1 MKKKLIVQK
10 LGGSSLSSIK
20 KIKRAAQK
28 IKKEIISG
36 NNVVV
41 VVSALGKTTDYLQSL
56 INKTD
61 VNADLKEIDTILS
74 SGEQVSSALMAL
86 FLNKIG
92 INSRSFLGWQIPIIT
107 NKSYGRARILDI
119 NATFLKQ
126 IIKDQVTPIIAGF
139 QGISEELRITTIGRG
154 GSDTT
159 AVAIAAKLNADRC
172 EIFTDVDGVFTTDP
186 RWVKKAKK
194 INHLTYDEMLEMASV
209 GAQVLEPRSVSLAKQ
224 NNVSLIVRSSF
235 KNIKGTSISKTRKI
249 IEKRNVSGIVFS
261 KNDSKITLLGV
272 PDKPGVAAKIFG
284 SLASQDIN
292 VDMIVQNISAD
303 GKFSDLTF
311 TVLENDFF
319 KAQKSINKIKKKVG
333 IRNILPVSKV
343 AKISIVGIGMRS
355 NAGIAKEMFRALAK
369 QKINIDLISTSE
381 IKISVLISRK
391 HILKAVNA
399 LHKAFKL

>member
-1 MKKKLIVQK
+1 
-10 LGGSSLSSIK
+10 
-20 KIKRAAQK
+20 
-28 IKKEIISG
+28 
-36 NNVVV
+36 
-41 VVSALGKTTDYLQSL
+41 
-56 INKTD
+56 
-61 VNADLKEIDTILS
+61 
-74 SGEQVSSALMAL
+74 MAL

-154 GSDTT
+154 GADTT

-355 NAGIAKEMFRALAK
+355 NAGIAKEMFRTLAK
-369 QKINIDLISTSE
+369 EKINIDLISTSE

>member
-1 MKKKLIVQK
+1 MQTYWH
-10 LGGSSLSSIK
+10 G
-20 KIKRAAQK
+20 
-28 IKKEIISG
+28 
-36 NNVVV
+36 
-41 VVSALGKTTDYLQSL
+41 
-56 INKTD
+56 
-61 VNADLKEIDTILS
+61 
-74 SGEQVSSALMAL
+74 
-86 FLNKIG
+86 
-92 INSRSFLGWQIPIIT
+92 T
-107 NKSYGRARILDI
+107 NWS
-119 NATFLKQ
+119 
-126 IIKDQVTPIIAGF
+126 
-139 QGISEELRITTIGRG
+139 
-154 GSDTT
+154 
-159 AVAIAAKLNADRC
+159 
-172 EIFTDVDGVFTTDP
+172 
-186 RWVKKAKK
+186 
-194 INHLTYDEMLEMASV
+194 
-209 GAQVLEPRSVSLAKQ
+209 
-224 NNVSLIVRSSF
+224 
-235 KNIKGTSISKTRKI
+235 SISKTRKI

-369 QKINIDLISTSE
+369 EKINIDLISTSE